1 MKKIF
6 LLFSIAIATGLI
18 FSCGNDDNGGPQKTA
33 TELAIEK
40 LAGEGSGL
48 TWTVSNGGSVSR
60 DGTSQ
65 TATFSQF
72 EITFRS
78 SSSAG
83 RTYST
88 TGSTGL
94 FDPSGTWSI
103 EGENNDK
110 LRLVGIQ
117 AAANV
122 PINFSPNAPSPNS
135 INDLRLDFTISAP
148 VSGRVSGLVGYY
160 VFDLKL
166 KN

>member
-6 LLFSIAIATGLI
+6 FLFLMATASVTI
-18 FSCGNDDNGGPQKTA
+18 FSCGNDDDGPQKTA

-40 LAGEGSGL
+40 LAGEASGL

-65 TATFSQF
+65 TATFSNF

-78 SSSAG
+78 SSSGG

-88 TGSTGL
+88 TGSAGL

-103 EGENNDK
+103 EGENND
-110 LRLVGIQ
+110 RISLVGIQ
-117 AAANV
+117 AASNV
-122 PINFSPNAPSPNS
+122 PINFSPNTPNTNS
-135 INDLRLDFTISAP
+135 LNDLRLDFTISAP
-148 VSGRVSGLVGYY
+148 VNGRVAGLVGYY

>member
-1 MKKIF
+1 MRKFFI
-6 LLFSIAIATGLI
+6 LFSMVVSTVTF
-18 FSCGNDDNGGPQKTA
+18 FSCGNDDDDGPQKTA

-40 LAGEGSGL
+40 LAGEGTGL

-65 TATFSQF
+65 TATFSNF

-83 RTYST
+83 RNYST

-94 FDPSGTWSI
+94 FDPSGTWNI
-103 EGENNDK
+103 EGENNDI

-117 AAANV
+117 AASDI
-122 PINFSPNAPSPNS
+122 PINFSPNTPSANS
-135 INDLRLDFTISAP
+135 MNDLRLDFTISAP
-148 VSGRVSGLVGYY
+148 VNGRVTGLVGYY